1 MANNIEQIKQQI
13 IRLLKKTEN
22 NDWVK
27 ADIVIHFPPFINK
40 AFNTMPSFW
49 DTNNNRLRIFL
60 KYDEEFSQIF
70 YNSIKNINHD
80 STYNQIVFHTRKDD
94 YENATMTLS
103 FNQEVEDTFQNNLPK
118 SKRGKTIPWWKNE
131 DEIKNLK

>member
-1 MANNIEQIKQQI
+1 
-13 IRLLKKTEN
+13 
-22 NDWVK
+22 
-27 ADIVIHFPPFINK
+27 
-40 AFNTMPSFW
+40 MPLFW

-94 YENATMTLS
+94 CENATMTLS